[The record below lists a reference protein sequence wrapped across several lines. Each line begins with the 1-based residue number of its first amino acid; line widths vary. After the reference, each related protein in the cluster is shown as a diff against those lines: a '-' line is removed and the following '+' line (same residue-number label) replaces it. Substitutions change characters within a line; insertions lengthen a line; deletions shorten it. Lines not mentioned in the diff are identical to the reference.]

1 MWGNAYIHC
10 MYYIYYMQERITLS
24 VYKTDKERLAPYFK
38 AGDSWAD
45 ALKRALDKL
54 ERQKK

>member
-1 MWGNAYIHC
+1 
-10 MYYIYYMQERITLS
+10 MQERITLS